1 MAKAAAKP
9 ASITEVRT
17 PAGRWVKGQSGNPR
31 GAPKTDPGIR
41 QLAQL
46 LQQARYYG
54 ATVTISFAPTMEAEV
69 R

>member
-1 MAKAAAKP
+1 MSKIAAKP
-9 ASITEVRT
+9 AVVAEVRT

-31 GAPKTDPGIR
+31 GAPKLDPGVKQI
-41 QLAQL
+41 AQL

-54 ATVTISFAPTMEAEV
+54 ATISISFAPTMEAEV